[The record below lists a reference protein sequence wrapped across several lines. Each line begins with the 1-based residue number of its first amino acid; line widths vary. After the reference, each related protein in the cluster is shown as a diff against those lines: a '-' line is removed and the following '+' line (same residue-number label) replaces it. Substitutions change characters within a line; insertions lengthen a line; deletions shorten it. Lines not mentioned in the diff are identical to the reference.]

1 MIFSLVNIGIN
12 KMISKIKHCTQEAFI
27 KKIYIVLSLC
37 NILLSNDTFSIV
49 AVDTLTG
56 QVGSAGASC
65 IQGSIIISDIHPGL
79 GAIHTQSYWNASNQN
94 SASSLMEQGYA
105 PQDII
110 DWLVE
115 NDAQN
120 NPTIRQYGVVD
131 LLNGGRSAAFTGENC
146 SDFKGH
152 KIGDTYA
159 IQGNILLGQSI
170 LDDMEEAFL
179 TQYGTFEEK
188 LMASL
193 MAANVVGADTRC
205 TPYGT
210 PSISAFIR
218 VSDPN
223 DYEDQLFMDI
233 NVNNAPLTLN
243 PLDSLHV
250 LYWDWKIEQYILGDI
265 DFNRKVD
272 ILDILFLCDQVGS
285 YQSIMDHAFEASD
298 MNMNGELEITDL
310 YLLLFDIIGTV
321 GG

>member
-1 MIFSLVNIGIN
+1 MIC
-12 KMISKIKHCTQEAFI
+12 KIKQFAENVSIKSICTI
-27 KKIYIVLSLC
+27 LSLF
-37 NILLSNDTFSIV
+37 NILLPNDTFSIV

-56 QVGSAGASC
+56 QIGSAGASC

-79 GAIHTQSYWNASNQN
+79 GAIHTQSYWNASNQD

-110 DWLVE
+110 DWLIE

-120 NPTIRQYGVVD
+120 DPTIRQYGIVD
-131 LLNGGRSAAFTGENC
+131 LLEGGRSAAFTGENC

-250 LYWDWKIEQYILGDI
+250 LYWDWKIDQYILGDI

-285 YQSIMDHAFEASD
+285 YQSILDHALEASD

-310 YLLLFDIIGTV
+310 YLLLFNIIGTV

>member
-1 MIFSLVNIGIN
+1 MKSIV
-12 KMISKIKHCTQEAFI
+12 KHYTQRVFV
-27 KKIYIVLSLC
+27 KKIYIFLSLG

-79 GAIHTQSYWNASNQN
+79 GAIHTQSYWNSSNQDN
-94 SASSLMEQGYA
+94 ASSLMEQGYA
-105 PQDII
+105 PQEII
-110 DWLVE
+110 DWLVQ

-120 NPTIRQYGVVD
+120 DPTIRQYGVVD
-131 LLNGGRSAAFTGENC
+131 LLDGGRSAAFTGGNC

-152 KIGDTYA
+152 KIGETYA

-250 LYWDWKIEQYILGDI
+250 LYWDWKIDQYILGDI

-285 YQSIMDHAFEASD
+285 YQSILDHAFEASD

-310 YLLLFDIIGTV
+310 YLLLFNIIGTV

>member
-1 MIFSLVNIGIN
+1 MIYKVKQFAEKVS
-12 KMISKIKHCTQEAFI
+12 I
-27 KKIYIVLSLC
+27 KKICIILSLY

-56 QVGSAGASC
+56 QIGSAGASC
-65 IQGSIIISDIHPGL
+65 IQGSIVISDIHPGL
-79 GAIHTQSYWNASNQN
+79 GAIHTQSYWNASNQD

-120 NPTIRQYGVVD
+120 DPTIRQYGIVD
-131 LLNGGRSAAFTGENC
+131 LLEGGRSVAFTGENC

-223 DYEDQLFMDI
+223 DDNADHLYMDV
-233 NVNNAPLTLN
+233 NVDNAPLTLN

-250 LYWDWKIEQYILGDI
+250 LYWDWKIQQYILGDI
-265 DFNRKVD
+265 DFNRKID
-272 ILDILFLCDQVGS
+272 ILDILFLCDQVS
-285 YQSIMDHAFEASD
+285 NYQSIMDHAFEASD
-298 MNMNGELEITDL
+298 INMNGELEITDL
-310 YLLLFDIIGTV
+310 YLLLFDIIGLI

>member
-1 MIFSLVNIGIN
+1 MKSIV
-12 KMISKIKHCTQEAFI
+12 KHYTQKVFI

-79 GAIHTQSYWNASNQN
+79 GAIHTQSYWNASNQD

-179 TQYGTFEEK
+179 SQYGTFEEK

-272 ILDILFLCDQVGS
+272 ILDILFLCDQVS
-285 YQSIMDHAFEASD
+285 SFQSIMDHAFEASD

>member
-1 MIFSLVNIGIN
+1 MIC
-12 KMISKIKHCTQEAFI
+12 KIKQFAENVSIKSICTI
-27 KKIYIVLSLC
+27 LSLF
-37 NILLSNDTFSIV
+37 NILLPNDTFSIV

-56 QVGSAGASC
+56 QIGSAGASC

-79 GAIHTQSYWNASNQN
+79 GAIHTQSYWNASNQD

-110 DWLVE
+110 DWLIE

-120 NPTIRQYGVVD
+120 DPTIRQYGIVD
-131 LLNGGRSAAFTGENC
+131 LLEGGRSAAFTGENC

-223 DYEDQLFMDI
+223 DYEDHLFLDI
-233 NVNNAPLTLN
+233 NVDNAPLTLN

-250 LYWDWKIEQYILGDI
+250 LYWDWKIDQYILGDI
-265 DFNRKVD
+265 DFNRKID
-272 ILDILFLCDQVGS
+272 ILDILFLCDQIS
-285 YQSIMDHAFEASD
+285 NYQSIIDHAFEASD

-310 YLLLFDIIGTV
+310 YLLLFDIIGV
-321 GG
+321 IGG

>member
-1 MIFSLVNIGIN
+1 MKSIV
-12 KMISKIKHCTQEAFI
+12 KHYTQKVFI

-79 GAIHTQSYWNASNQN
+79 GAIHTQSYWNASNQD

-223 DYEDQLFMDI
+223 DYDDQLFMDI

-250 LYWDWKIEQYILGDI
+250 LYWDWKIQQYILGDI
-265 DFNRKVD
+265 DFNRKID
-272 ILDILFLCDQVGS
+272 ILDILFLCDQVS
-285 YQSIMDHAFEASD
+285 NYQSIMDHAFEASD
-298 MNMNGELEITDL
+298 INMNGELEITDL
-310 YLLLFDIIGTV
+310 YLLLFDIIGLI

>member
-1 MIFSLVNIGIN
+1 MIYKVKQFAEKVS
-12 KMISKIKHCTQEAFI
+12 I
-27 KKIYIVLSLC
+27 KKICIILSLY

-56 QVGSAGASC
+56 QIGSAGASC
-65 IQGSIIISDIHPGL
+65 IQGSIVISDIHPGL
-79 GAIHTQSYWNASNQN
+79 GAIHTQSYWNASNQD
-94 SASSLMEQGYA
+94 SAASLMEQGYA

-120 NPTIRQYGVVD
+120 DPTIRQYGIVD
-131 LLNGGRSAAFTGENC
+131 LLEGGRSAAFRGENC

-223 DYEDQLFMDI
+223 DDNADHLYMDI
-233 NVNNAPLTLN
+233 NVDNAPLTLN

-250 LYWDWKIEQYILGDI
+250 LYWDWKIQQYILGDI
-265 DFNRKVD
+265 DFNRKID
-272 ILDILFLCDQVGS
+272 ILDILFLCDQVS
-285 YQSIMDHAFEASD
+285 NYQSIMDHAFEASD
-298 MNMNGELEITDL
+298 INMNGELEITDL
-310 YLLLFDIIGTV
+310 YLLLFDIIGLI

>member
-1 MIFSLVNIGIN
+1 MIYKVKKYAQKFSN
-12 KMISKIKHCTQEAFI
+12 KRICII
-27 KKIYIVLSLC
+27 LSLC

-56 QVGSAGASC
+56 QIGSAGASC
-65 IQGSIIISDIHPGL
+65 IQGSIIISDIRPGL
-79 GAIHTQSYWNASNQN
+79 GAIHTQSYWNASNQD
-94 SASSLMEQGYA
+94 SASSLMEQGYE

-120 NPTIRQYGVVD
+120 DPTIRQYGIVD
-131 LLNGGRSAAFTGENC
+131 LLEGGRSAAFTGENC

-223 DYEDQLFMDI
+223 DYDDQLFMDI

-272 ILDILFLCDQVGS
+272 ILDILFLCDQISS
-285 YQSIMDHAFEASD
+285 YQPVMDHAFEASD

-310 YLLLFDIIGTV
+310 YLLLFDIIGIIA
-321 GG
+321 G

>member
-1 MIFSLVNIGIN
+1 MIY
-12 KMISKIKHCTQEAFI
+12 KIKQFAENVSIKSICTI
-27 KKIYIVLSLC
+27 LSLF
-37 NILLSNDTFSIV
+37 NILLPNDTFSIV

-56 QVGSAGASC
+56 QIGSAGASC

-79 GAIHTQSYWNASNQN
+79 GAIHTQSYWNASNQD

-110 DWLVE
+110 DWLIE
-115 NDAQN
+115 NDAEN
-120 NPTIRQYGVVD
+120 DPTIRQYGIVD
-131 LLNGGRSAAFTGENC
+131 LLEGGRSAAFTGENC

-223 DYEDQLFMDI
+223 DYEDHLFLDI
-233 NVNNAPLTLN
+233 NVDNAPLTLN

-272 ILDILFLCDQVGS
+272 ILDILFLCDQVS
-285 YQSIMDHAFEASD
+285 NYQPIMNHAFEASD

-310 YLLLFDIIGTV
+310 YLLLFDIIGV
-321 GG
+321 IGG

>member
-1 MIFSLVNIGIN
+1 MKFIVR
-12 KMISKIKHCTQEAFI
+12 HYTQKVFI

-79 GAIHTQSYWNASNQN
+79 GAIHTQSYWNASNQD

-152 KIGDTYA
+152 TIGDTYA

-272 ILDILFLCDQVGS
+272 ILDILFLCDQVSS

-321 GG
+321 GQ

>member
-1 MIFSLVNIGIN
+1 MKSIV
-12 KMISKIKHCTQEAFI
+12 KHYTQRVFV
-27 KKIYIVLSLC
+27 KKIYIFLSLG

-79 GAIHTQSYWNASNQN
+79 GAIHTQSYWNSSNQDN
-94 SASSLMEQGYA
+94 ASSLMEQGYA
-105 PQDII
+105 PQEII
-110 DWLVE
+110 DWLVQ

-120 NPTIRQYGVVD
+120 DPTIRQYGVVD
-131 LLNGGRSAAFTGENC
+131 LLDGGRSAAFTGGNC

-152 KIGDTYA
+152 KIGETYA

-250 LYWDWKIEQYILGDI
+250 LYWDWKIDQYILGDI
-265 DFNRKVD
+265 DFNRKID
-272 ILDILFLCDQVGS
+272 ILDILYLCDQIS
-285 YQSIMDHAFEASD
+285 NYQSIIDHAFEASD

-310 YLLLFDIIGTV
+310 YLLLFDIIGV
-321 GG
+321 IGG

>member
-1 MIFSLVNIGIN
+1 MKSIV
-12 KMISKIKHCTQEAFI
+12 KHYTQRVFV
-27 KKIYIVLSLC
+27 KKIYIVLSLG

-79 GAIHTQSYWNASNQN
+79 GAIHTQSYWNSSNQDN
-94 SASSLMEQGYA
+94 ASSLMEQGYA
-105 PQDII
+105 PQEII
-110 DWLVE
+110 DWLVQ

-120 NPTIRQYGVVD
+120 DPTIRQYGVVD
-131 LLNGGRSAAFTGENC
+131 LLDGGRSAAFTGGNC

-152 KIGDTYA
+152 KIGETYA

-250 LYWDWKIEQYILGDI
+250 LYWDWKIDQYILGDI

-285 YQSIMDHAFEASD
+285 YQSILDHAFEASD

-310 YLLLFDIIGTV
+310 YLLLFNIIGTV

>member
-1 MIFSLVNIGIN
+1 MKSIV
-12 KMISKIKHCTQEAFI
+12 KHYTQKVFI
-27 KKIYIVLSLC
+27 KRIYIVLSLC

-79 GAIHTQSYWNASNQN
+79 GAIHTQSYWNASNQDN
-94 SASSLMEQGYA
+94 ASSLMEQGYA

-272 ILDILFLCDQVGS
+272 ILDILFLCDQIGS

-310 YLLLFDIIGTV
+310 YLLLFEIIGTV
-321 GG
+321 GR

>member
-1 MIFSLVNIGIN
+1 M
-12 KMISKIKHCTQEAFI
+12 H
-27 KKIYIVLSLC
+27 
-37 NILLSNDTFSIV
+37 
-49 AVDTLTG
+49 TG
-56 QVGSAGASC
+56 LY
-65 IQGSIIISDIHPGL
+65 IISDIHPGL
-79 GAIHTQSYWNASNQN
+79 GAIHTQSYWNASNQD

-120 NPTIRQYGVVD
+120 DPTIRQYGIVD
-131 LLNGGRSAAFTGENC
+131 LLEGGRSAAFTGENC

-223 DYEDQLFMDI
+223 DYADHLYMDI
-233 NVNNAPLTLN
+233 NVDNAPLTLN

-250 LYWDWKIEQYILGDI
+250 LYWDWKIQQYILGDI
-265 DFNRKVD
+265 DFNRKID
-272 ILDILFLCDQVGS
+272 ILDILFLCDQVS
-285 YQSIMDHAFEASD
+285 NYQSIMDHAFEASD
-298 MNMNGELEITDL
+298 INMNGELEITDL
-310 YLLLFDIIGTV
+310 YLLLFDIIGLI